1 MLQLENVTCVTSSS
15 SETCN
20 PRPSTIQISCDAQEL
35 RYSRVPE
42 SCISTSPS
50 AMRML
55 ENRSFVYSSSSETCN
70 PRPSAIPP
78 FTVFCVVDGDLKDQC
93 HKANTLDLSHM
104 SQEPGE
110 STADSWTVI
119 FSDLLNG
126 SQFPPRICVK
136 PIYWI
141 PVDWILNDW
150 FQDIE
155 CHSTTPSRLDPSWI
169 DLEPTRKRENERPEI
184 TGDHSGS

>member
-1 MLQLENVTCVTSSS
+1 MGSCEVINPYPMLQLENVTCVTSSS
-15 SETCN
+15 SETCT
-20 PRPSTIQISCDAQEL
+20 PRPIQTQAVRCRSPMGSCEVINPYPMMQ
-35 RYSRVPE
+35 
-42 SCISTSPS
+42 
-50 AMRML
+50 L
-55 ENRSFVYSSSSETCN
+55 ENVTCVTSSSSETCN

-110 STADSWTVI
+110 YTADIWTVI
-119 FSDLLNG
+119 FSDLLSG

-155 CHSTTPSRLDPSWI
+155 CHSTTPSRLDPS
-169 DLEPTRKRENERPEI
+169 
-184 TGDHSGS
+184 